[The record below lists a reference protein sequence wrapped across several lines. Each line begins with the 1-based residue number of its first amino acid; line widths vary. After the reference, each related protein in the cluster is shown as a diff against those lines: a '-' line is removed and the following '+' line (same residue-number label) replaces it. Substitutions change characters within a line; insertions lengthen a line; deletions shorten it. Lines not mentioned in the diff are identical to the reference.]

1 MPPQKRDVPRTRRR
15 LERMEPKREYLT
27 MAILCSL
34 RANIAIM
41 SSVAFPHVA
50 FRSPPTAKSHNKLLN
65 NLKFWNCKL
74 LILTIEY

>member
-1 MPPQKRDVPRTRRR
+1 
-15 LERMEPKREYLT
+15 

-50 FRSPPTAKSHNKLLN
+50 FRSPPTAKSHDKLVN
-65 NLKFWNCKL
+65 NLNVWNCEFL
-74 LILTIEY
+74 NIEY